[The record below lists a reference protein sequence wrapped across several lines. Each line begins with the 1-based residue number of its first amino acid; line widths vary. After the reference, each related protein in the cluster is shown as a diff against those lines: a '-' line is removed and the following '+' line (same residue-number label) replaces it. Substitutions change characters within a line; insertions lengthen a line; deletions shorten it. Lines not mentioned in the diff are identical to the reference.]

1 MITFGHYIKNL
12 RIDRRITLRDFC
24 RKAGIDPSN
33 WSRIERGILPP
44 PKSKTNLESI
54 RESLDLEVNSDE
66 YTTLKELAVIGHV
79 PTELLNNQKVVD
91 KLPVFFRTLRG
102 EKPTR
107 EEMENL
113 IKILENDLNGN
124 S

>member
-1 MITFGHYIKNL
+1 MLTFGHYIKNL
-12 RIDRRITLRDFC
+12 RLSKRITLRDFC

-54 RESLDLEVNSDE
+54 RDSLDLEVNSEE

-79 PTELLNNQKVVD
+79 PTELLDNQKVVD

-113 IKILENDLNGN
+113 IKILENDSNGIY
-124 S
+124 